1 MADET
6 PTDDP
11 FSDVWAG
18 NAAYAETFSLAGM
31 TGRAARALTVV
42 TCMDTRIDPLAVL
55 GLEPGDAKIIRSAG
69 ARITDNALRS
79 LILAV
84 QLLNGTRV
92 LLMPHTDCGLVGT
105 DDEVR
110 AKVAAAT
117 GRAVDDPAVA
127 AYQPA
132 AIATPSAGIAEDV
145 ARIRA
150 EPLLGPDIVIGAAVY
165 DVHSGRLEAVP
176 LD

>member
-1 MADET
+1 V
-6 PTDDP
+6 TDDSP
-11 FSDVWAG
+11 FADIWAG
-18 NAAYAETFSLAGM
+18 NEAYAETFSLAGM

-84 QLLNGTRV
+84 RLLNGTRV
-92 LLMPHTDCGLVGT
+92 LLMPHTDCGVVGS
-105 DDEVR
+105 DDAIR
-110 AKVAAAT
+110 AKVAEAT
-117 GRAVDDPAVA
+117 GRTVDDPVITG
-127 AYQPA
+127 YEPA
-132 AIATPSAGIAEDV
+132 AIASPSAGIAEDV

-150 EPLLGPDIVIGAAVY
+150 EPLLGPEVVIGAAVY
-165 DVHSGRLEAVP
+165 DVHTGRLQPVEVP
-176 LD
+176 TA